1 MEVKEI
7 WATFNEELRNYV
19 MRRVKDEQV
28 ADDIVQDIFE
38 KVIKN
43 IRKLN
48 TVENL
53 QEYLYKMA
61 RNAVVDSFRSKKLKF
76 EKFTPYKVDSPTTFL
91 NENLEE
97 SNTESLNNIISKCC
111 ITPFINKLPAKYRDA
126 LMASEI
132 NNMSQ
137 KELAEHLNISYSGAK
152 SRVQRGREKLKNLL
166 QECCNFE
173 HDNYGNLIQKNSEN
187 CSC

>member
-1 MEVKEI
+1 MEVTEI
-7 WATFNEELRNYV
+7 WKTFNEELRTFV

-28 ADDIVQDIFE
+28 TNDIVQDIFE
-38 KVIKN
+38 KVLKN
-43 IRKLN
+43 IQKLN

-61 RNAVVDSFRSKKLKF
+61 RNTIVDSFRSKKLKF
-76 EKFTPYKVDSPTTFL
+76 EEFTPYKAESLTTFTH
-91 NENLEE
+91 ENLED
-97 SNTESLNNIISKCC
+97 SESLNNIISKCC
-111 ITPFINKLPAKYRDA
+111 ITPFIKKLPPKYRDA
-126 LMASEI
+126 LLASEI

-152 SRVQRGREKLKNLL
+152 SRVQRGREKLKSLL

-173 HDNYGNLIQKNSEN
+173 HDKYGNLIQKNSEN
-187 CSC
+187 CNC